1 MVRRSEVP
9 QVNLCQIY
17 MSRRTWT
24 LTIKGNASGNATE
37 ADQDTPH
44 LVDGNLTTSSAARY
58 IRGTLKI
65 GFEAESKEHHD
76 QGRAKLAKALHG
88 KDSSHHSSSPF
99 GSRESFA
106 CQAGIRSKDILAL

>member
-1 MVRRSEVP
+1 
-9 QVNLCQIY
+9 

-76 QGRAKLAKALHG
+76 QGRAGQSPAWQRQQPSELLA
-88 KDSSHHSSSPF
+88 
-99 GSRESFA
+99 
-106 CQAGIRSKDILAL
+106 IW